1 MKNTQKLI
9 QHARAGVCAPV
20 EIVETVDAALDPAMP
35 RALLRLVNIAEMAGL
50 ITPEDQGL
58 ILNAFSGES
67 PRSDSVAHVL
77 DRFQCSVTELYIL
90 VTLFAAVPRPV
101 PLAALERETLAHPGL
116 LRSGLDHL
124 HEMAAIL
131 TDIRRDTEPAFELTP
146 SGQSLAVFLMYRV
159 IAAIV

>member
-1 MKNTQKLI
+1 MKTTQKMI
-9 QHARAGVCAPV
+9 QHAGPEACAPI
-20 EIVETVDAALDPAMP
+20 EIAETLDAALIPAMP

-50 ITPEDQGL
+50 TTPEDQRL
-58 ILNAFSGES
+58 ILDAFSGES
-67 PRSDSVAHVL
+67 PLSDSVAHVL

-101 PLAALERETLAHPGL
+101 PLSVLERETFAHPGL
-116 LRSGLDHL
+116 LRSDLDHL
-124 HEMAAIL
+124 HEMAALL
-131 TDIRRDTEPAFELTP
+131 THISRDTEPAIELTP

>member
-1 MKNTQKLI
+1 MKNTQKLME
-9 QHARAGVCAPV
+9 HAGPEACAPI
-20 EIVETVDAALDPAMP
+20 EIVETLGAALNPAMP

-50 ITPEDQGL
+50 ITPEDQTL
-58 ILNAFSGES
+58 ILDAFSRES
-67 PRSDSVAHVL
+67 PLSDSVAHVL
-77 DRFQCSVTELYIL
+77 DRFQCSVTELYVL

-101 PLAALERETLAHPGL
+101 PLSALERETLSHPGL